1 MTELDSTMIHT
12 YLPSVSG
19 PPVPLAGM
27 AVYRILKQARD
38 LVEQMEPSSEDQ
50 EAQIQATLDDLGLVM
65 RSVIQEI
72 DMSKSIKDP
81 ATQAAACD
89 VPGASCDVPGA
100 KLDIDYLTVSDTTS
114 KVVLS
119 STDLQ
124 QHRRLLGQLRKCG
137 GQATIFK
144 ALKF

>member
-1 MTELDSTMIHT
+1 MIHT

-19 PPVPLAGM
+19 LPVPLAGM

-38 LVEQMEPSSEDQ
+38 LVEQMESSSEDQ
-50 EAQIQATLDDLGLVM
+50 EAQIQATLDDLRLMM

-72 DMSKSIKDP
+72 DMSKSIKDQV
-81 ATQAAACD
+81 TQ
-89 VPGASCDVPGA
+89 VASCDVPGA

-119 STDLQ
+119 STDLNE
-124 QHRRLLGQLRKCG
+124 HRRLLGQLRKCG

>member
-1 MTELDSTMIHT
+1 
-12 YLPSVSG
+12 
-19 PPVPLAGM
+19 
-27 AVYRILKQARD
+27 
-38 LVEQMEPSSEDQ
+38 
-50 EAQIQATLDDLGLVM
+50 
-65 RSVIQEI
+65 
-72 DMSKSIKDP
+72 MSKQSKLIQDP
-81 ATQAAACD
+81 ATQVAA
-89 VPGASCDVPGA
+89 CDVPGA

>member
-1 MTELDSTMIHT
+1 
-12 YLPSVSG
+12 
-19 PPVPLAGM
+19 
-27 AVYRILKQARD
+27 
-38 LVEQMEPSSEDQ
+38 
-50 EAQIQATLDDLGLVM
+50 M

-81 ATQAAACD
+81 VTQAAA
-89 VPGASCDVPGA
+89 CDVPGA